1 MAEKIDK
8 TLIEREPYGGFN
20 TPIPGE
26 GLTSSP
32 DNAKA
37 WERPPQYVDEDKA
50 MEALYLLLTD
60 QEKLPEL
67 IKLMDSGVSLEE
79 ITQVILYQGYTAGQY
94 NPDLMLTM
102 IEPTLYLLIAIADYA
117 EIKDYVLYVGE
128 EDDPDT
134 KIPDDDI
141 TPKALA
147 EFGFTITPVDM
158 DGDGIPDEPEK
169 EEVKTKPDSSSV
181 DKSLLSRIKT
191 ELPGKVKE
199 ATKIEDEE

>member
-141 TPKALA
+141 TP
-147 EFGFTITPVDM
+147 VDM

-191 ELPGKVKE
+191 ELPGKVKA